1 MPEFSEVVDPRHA
14 AVVVIDMQNDFCDPV
29 KTPMSVPMLPR
40 LKAFIDEARRAG
52 VRIIRAQVLHDEA
65 TDSEVWNER
74 PNHPAVLGTPGA
86 EFHPDFGPEKDDF
99 VLKKTRYSAFIRT
112 SFEDDLHAMG
122 IKTLIMTG
130 IATNVCVEST
140 ARDAFQRDF
149 RVVMVEDCCASM
161 SEEAHEATMNTF
173 RRGWGGLV
181 YKAADIVAA
190 WPAVTVKA

>member
-1 MPEFSEVVDPRHA
+1 
-14 AVVVIDMQNDFCDPV
+14 
-29 KTPMSVPMLPR
+29 MLPR

-52 VRIIRAQVLHDEA
+52 VRIIRAQVLHNEA
-65 TDSEVWNER
+65 SDSEVWNER

-86 EFHPDFGPEKDDF
+86 EFHPDFMPEKDDF

-112 SFEDDLHAMG
+112 TFEDDLHAMG

-161 SEEAHEATMNTF
+161 SEDAHNAALENIRRTF
-173 RRGWGGLV
+173 GGMV
-181 YKAADIVAA
+181 YKAEDVVAA
-190 WPAVTVKA
+190 WPTVTVQA